1 MALVV
6 LFSIAILWNFHRFI
20 LNYSIY
26 TYGFLSPQNGGGDPP
41 PRYSF
46 PLMLWGDDAGG
57 VDGEDIS
64 GAATVTGDVEVVA
77 ALCVSTGDG
86 EWNGGGGVGGKCCGA
101 GYIQAGQCADTSDVA
116 GVEVA

>member
-1 MALVV
+1 MPAAMALVV

-57 VDGEDIS
+57 VHSVDYGCRAGKAIGRQYLEGGLSTRRRDRY
-64 GAATVTGDVEVVA
+64 TVVF
-77 ALCVSTGDG
+77 
-86 EWNGGGGVGGKCCGA
+86 
-101 GYIQAGQCADTSDVA
+101 
-116 GVEVA
+116 